1 MIEYLLIGIGLVLG
15 LGVVAIGVILAAG
28 SAFGDNK
35 LPGIVSLIGAF
46 CALMGMIAIVN
57 GPFAGLSAV
66 VVGALLVGGAIMIA
80 RNKG

>member
-35 LPGIVSLIGAF
+35 LPGILSLVGAF
-46 CALMGMIAIVN
+46 CALTGMISIVSS
-57 GPFAGLSAV
+57 PVAGLSAV
-66 VVGALLVGGAIMIA
+66 VVGALFVGGTILLPG
-80 RNKG
+80 NKG